1 MTDRWDPSIPEHK
14 ELAHQIEIGNGI
26 PEMRPI
32 QQARDALIK
41 VGFEIQHEED
51 LAERPDDVAWY
62 YPLEGDVRKAQT
74 VWDIFT
80 CWRTS
85 SSGKFVSHHGLALLE
100 WLRIVPQG
108 TWSVCETLKIAGDA
122 LVKTGQLKV
131 SLSNSFRTSLHLIS
145 WPCRSSPPCT
155 SSSAK
160 SLSSNNCS
168 PLTLHTFICFVDYTL
183 VLVYTP

>member
-1 MTDRWDPSIPEHK
+1 MTDAWDPSIPEHK
-14 ELAHQIEIGNGI
+14 EIAHGIEVGDGI
-26 PEMRPI
+26 PEMRSVS
-32 QQARDALIK
+32 RCLEALRT
-41 VGFEIQHEED
+41 VGFDIKHNED
-51 LAERPDDVAWY
+51 LADRDDPIPWY
-62 YPLEGDVRKAQT
+62 YPLEGDISKAQT

-131 SLSNSFRTSLHLIS
+131 SLSEPFVRACISPYAPADLH
-145 WPCRSSPPCT
+145 PHVPRHQQKAP
-155 SSSAK
+155 
-160 SLSSNNCS
+160 
-168 PLTLHTFICFVDYTL
+168 
-183 VLVYTP
+183 